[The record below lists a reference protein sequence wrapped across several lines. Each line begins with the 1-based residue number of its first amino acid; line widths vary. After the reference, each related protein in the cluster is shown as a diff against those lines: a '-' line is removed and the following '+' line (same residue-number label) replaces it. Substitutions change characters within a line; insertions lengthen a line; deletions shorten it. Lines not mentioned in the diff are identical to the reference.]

1 MERRDEQETADGV
14 PDGADPRIVAFH
26 RYWLSI
32 APAPGTLPGRQHF
45 DPIDIPELLPFVWLL
60 DIVGRPPR
68 FRYRLLG
75 TSFSDRPLLDAT
87 GKFMDDLAPDFTISA
102 SYADYLAAAAG
113 GAVRWRRGLA
123 TYAYMP
129 GWRRIERV
137 LMPLAGD
144 GKTPDIVA
152 GLTLVHERERP

>member
-1 MERRDEQETADGV
+1 MERSDGQETADGV

-26 RYWLSI
+26 RYWRSI
-32 APAPGTLPGRQHF
+32 APAPGVLPGRRHF
-45 DPIDIPELLPFVWLL
+45 DPIDIPALLPFVWLL

-75 TSFSDRPLLDAT
+75 TSFSDEPLLGAT
-87 GKFMDDLAPDFTISA
+87 GKFMDDLAPDFAISA
-102 SYADYLAAAAG
+102 SYADYMAAATT

-137 LMPLAGD
+137 LMPLAAD

-152 GLTLVHERERP
+152 GLTLVHERERS